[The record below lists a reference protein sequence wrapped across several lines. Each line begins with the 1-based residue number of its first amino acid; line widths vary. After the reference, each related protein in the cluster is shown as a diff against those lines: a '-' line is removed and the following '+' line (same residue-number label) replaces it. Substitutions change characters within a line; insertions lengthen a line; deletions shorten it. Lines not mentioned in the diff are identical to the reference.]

1 MTERL
6 RLGAPGV
13 YELPDVPLRVLTGER
28 MDVCAFVGVA
38 PRGPARKPFFHE
50 PWAPAPCA
58 EGQPVQRSVP
68 VVVESWSAYQRLF
81 GGFEGPGLLPY
92 SVASFFENGG
102 RRAYVVRIVHDYGS
116 GNPSN
121 DAGVA
126 RARLMGVT
134 LPGGV
139 PLWLRARNE
148 GTWGNKLSARMSF
161 SARPLAFDPGTATA
175 TSLALAR
182 DTELPAGSLLRLTLA
197 GGTQVL
203 SFVADARNE
212 WDPESGVTVLR
223 ATLASSVGGVPELA
237 EIVEGLLTVD
247 DGDGRTERLERL
259 GLASSHP
266 RWLARALVEQSELL
280 YPDERPDKV
289 WVDQELVLTPA
300 LAPCGTEPFT
310 GGEDRYPEIIPEDFI
325 DTGWTPG
332 DECPGD
338 GVQSLADTAEIALL
352 VVPDLYSPEPLVAVE
367 DVVSPV
373 SLAGAEF
380 APCVP
385 LAPAP
390 EQAAPVPEL
399 KGLQLNPE
407 LPAELDTIIALQ
419 QELVTFAEQCQSF
432 IVLLDVPPRLNTRR
446 VLAWRTKFASA
457 FAAAYSP
464 WLMVTRRDDQRDAI
478 IRVNPSAVAAGI
490 IARRELESG
499 VQYGPANVLAEGVV
513 DVTDRL
519 ASAQHD
525 TLHQASINVFL
536 RERDGIRLTAART
549 LSLDPNYRQLSV
561 RRLMTLLCRVLERQ
575 MQWVVFEPNNGR
587 LRGEVRQLLRTYLR
601 QLFLANAFQGA
612 REEEA
617 FFVRCDE
624 TLNSRQ
630 VVDSGRLIA
639 EVGVAPAEPLEFL
652 VLQIAREGD
661 GTLRVGG

>member
-38 PRGPARKPFFHE
+38 PRGPARRPFFHA
-50 PWAPAPCA
+50 PWAPEPCTP
-58 EGQPVQRSVP
+58 GQQVQRSVP

-102 RRAYVVRIVHDYGS
+102 RRAYVVRIVHDYGA
-116 GNPSN
+116 GHPSN
-121 DAGVA
+121 ELGVA
-126 RARLMGVT
+126 RGRLTGAV
-134 LPGGV
+134 LPGGGA
-139 PLWLRARNE
+139 PWLRARNE
-148 GTWGNKLSARMSF
+148 GAWGNTLSARLSF
-161 SARPLAFDPGTATA
+161 SARPLVFDAGTATA
-175 TSLALAR
+175 TTLALAR
-182 DTELPAGSLLRLTLA
+182 DTALPAGALLRLTLA

-203 SFVADARNE
+203 RFVADAREE
-212 WDPESGVTVLR
+212 WHPETGVTVLR
-223 ATLASSVGGVPELA
+223 ATLASSAGSVPEQA
-237 EIVEGLLTVD
+237 EVIEGLLEVD
-247 DGDGRTERLERL
+247 DGAGRTERLERL
-259 GLASSHP
+259 GLSAAHP
-266 RWLARALVEQSELL
+266 RWLARVLVEQSELL
-280 YPDERPDKV
+280 YPDERAGKV
-289 WVDQELVLTPA
+289 WVEQELVLAPA
-300 LAPCGTEPFT
+300 LPSLSTEPFT
-310 GGEDRYPEIIPEDFI
+310 GGEDRYPELVPEDFI

-332 DECPGD
+332 DECPGE
-338 GVQSLADTAEIALL
+338 GVQAVADISEVSLL
-352 VVPDLYSPEPLVAVE
+352 VVPDLYSPEPLVPVQT
-367 DVVSPV
+367 VVFPSSV
-373 SLAGAEF
+373 AGAEF

-390 EQAAPVPEL
+390 VQEKPVPAL

-407 LPAELDTIIALQ
+407 LPADLEEIVSLQ
-419 QELVTFAEQCQSF
+419 QALVRFAEQSQSF
-432 IVLLDVPPRLNTRR
+432 IALLDVPPRLNARR
-446 VLAWRTKFASA
+446 VLAWRAKFASA
-457 FAAAYSP
+457 FAACYAP
-464 WLMVTRRDDQRDAI
+464 WLVVTRRDDQRDAL
-478 IRVNPSAVAAGI
+478 IRVPPSAVAAGI

-499 VQYGPANVLAEGVV
+499 VQFGPANVLAEGVV
-513 DVTDRL
+513 DVTERM
-519 ASAQHD
+519 ASARHD

-536 RERDGIRLTAART
+536 RERDGVRLTAART
-549 LSLDPNYRQLSV
+549 LSLDPSYRQLSV
-561 RRLMTLLCRVLERQ
+561 RRLMTLLRRVLERQ

-630 VVDSGRLIA
+630 VVDSGRLVA